1 MSTWRS
7 AGVGRREVWAT
18 GGGRCGGSTGPGW
31 GRGRPGP
38 GGGPACHGGCWM
50 TGPAVRRVDLV
61 VRRPGRQGPE
71 GRA

>member
-7 AGVGRREVWAT
+7 AGVGRRDVWAA
-18 GGGRCGGSTGPGW
+18 GGGRCGGGTGPGW

-38 GGGPACHGGCWM
+38 GGGAACHGGCWM
-50 TGPAVRRVDLV
+50 TGPAVRRADLV